1 MFRVEVMSDKK
12 SIRTKI
18 MAVIPVVTGIICAI
32 AFLWNAFFD
41 LCYEYRRSL
50 IGCLLLAAV
59 YIALGI
65 VIRKCCLKAKNR
77 LPVQMVSVIISFLLI
92 PSTVLASF
100 AMCAITFRPV
110 VYGNYKAFSG
120 WGKAFIEQEDL
131 PDNAAEF
138 KFLKKKDGHVNA
150 VSFRLDEQEREKY
163 EKADYEWGS
172 ANDPDRGRSI
182 DEFSKQNS
190 YFDFKNTI
198 IPIIG
203 DDDINDYVV
212 LDTSFG
218 NEWTH
223 ERFVNRKTGRYILV
237 VTHEI

>member
-1 MFRVEVMSDKK
+1 MSDKK

-18 MAVIPVVTGIICAI
+18 MAVIPVVTGIICAV

-65 VIRKCCLKAKNR
+65 VIRKFCIKSKER
-77 LPVQMVSVIISFLLI
+77 LSAQIVSVIISFLLI
-92 PSTVLASF
+92 PSTLLASF
-100 AMCAITFRPV
+100 AMCAFTFRPV
-110 VYGNYKAFSG
+110 VYGYKAFSG
-120 WGKAFIEQEDL
+120 GGKAYIEQEDL
-131 PDNAAEF
+131 PDNAVDC

-150 VSFRLDEQEREKY
+150 VSFRLDEHERGKY
-163 EKADYEWGS
+163 EKAEYEWGS
-172 ANDPDRGRSI
+172 ANDPDRGCSI

-198 IPIIG
+198 IPLIG

>member
-18 MAVIPVVTGIICAI
+18 PAVIPVVTGIICAVV
-32 AFLWNAFFD
+32 FLWNAFFD

-59 YIALGI
+59 YIVLGI
-65 VIRKCCLKAKNR
+65 VIRKRCLKAKDR
-77 LPVQMVSVIISFLLI
+77 PSVQIVNYILSFLLI
-92 PSTVLASF
+92 PSTFLTSF

-110 VYGNYKAFSG
+110 VYGNYKAFSS
-120 WGKAFIEQEDL
+120 WEKAFIEQEDL
-131 PDNAAEF
+131 PDNAVDC

-150 VSFRLDEQEREKY
+150 VSFRLDAEESEKY
-163 EKADYEWGS
+163 EKAEYEWS
-172 ANDPDRGRSI
+172 FVNDPDRGCSV

-198 IPIIG
+198 IPLIG

-212 LDTSFG
+212 LDSSFG

-237 VTHEI
+237 VTRDI

>member
-1 MFRVEVMSDKK
+1 MSDKK

-18 MAVIPVVTGIICAI
+18 LAVIPVVTGIICAA

-65 VIRKCCLKAKNR
+65 VIRKCCLKAKDR
-77 LPVQMVSVIISFLLI
+77 LPAQIVSVIFSFLFI
-92 PSTVLASF
+92 PSTILASF

-120 WGKAFIEQEDL
+120 WGKVYIDQEDL
-131 PDNAAEF
+131 PDNAVDC

-150 VSFRLDEQEREKY
+150 VSFRLDAEESEKY
-163 EKADYEWGS
+163 EKAEYEWS
-172 ANDPDRGRSI
+172 FVNDPDRGRSI

-212 LDTSFG
+212 LDSSFG

-237 VTHEI
+237 VTRDI